1 MNSHDVNEY
10 IKLVGG
16 FSFDANKYFNDSEP
30 WALKKNDILRMN
42 TILYTISEQIRNISI
57 LLSPIIPESTEK
69 ILNIINEPIPH
80 RPFKINNKFFS
91 CCSIL

>member
-1 MNSHDVNEY
+1 MDNECIICLEELNDDIVILSCPHSGMY
-10 IKLVGG
+10 HYTCLKTWIKEKKLT
-16 FSFDANKYFNDSEP
+16 NK
-30 WALKKNDILRMN
+30 IC
-42 TILYTISEQIRNISI
+42 TICDDEV
-57 LLSPIIPESTEK
+57 E